1 MAIAFLNAL
10 WYPKNTENTKGNRK
24 GAEKKFFGIYFSE
37 DPRGIL
43 DLTAQTVKHKKTFT
57 YFKEVISHDKEI
69 TETESQER
77 LHTR

>member
-1 MAIAFLNAL
+1 MEYDILSVQKT
-10 WYPKNTENTKGNRK
+10 PRVTEKVLRRNSS
-24 GAEKKFFGIYFSE
+24 AYIYFE
-37 DPRGIL
+37 DPRRIL

-57 YFKEVISHDKEI
+57 FFKEVISHDKEI

>member
-1 MAIAFLNAL
+1 MEYDILSVQKT
-10 WYPKNTENTKGNRK
+10 PRVTEKVPRRNSS
-24 GAEKKFFGIYFSE
+24 AYIYSE

-57 YFKEVISHDKEI
+57 FFKEVISHDKEI

-77 LHTR
+77 LHTS

>member
-1 MAIAFLNAL
+1 MEYDILSVQKTPRVTAKVLRRNSSA
-10 WYPKNTENTKGNRK
+10 Y
-24 GAEKKFFGIYFSE
+24 IYFE

-57 YFKEVISHDKEI
+57 FFKEVISHDKEI

>member
-1 MAIAFLNAL
+1 MEYDILSVQKT
-10 WYPKNTENTKGNRK
+10 PRVTEKVLRRNSS
-24 GAEKKFFGIYFSE
+24 EYIYSE
-37 DPRGIL
+37 DRRGIL

-57 YFKEVISHDKEI
+57 FFKEVISHDKEI

>member
-1 MAIAFLNAL
+1 MEYDILSVQKT
-10 WYPKNTENTKGNRK
+10 PRVTEKVLRRNSS
-24 GAEKKFFGIYFSE
+24 AYIYSE
-37 DPRGIL
+37 DRRGIL

-57 YFKEVISHDKEI
+57 FFKEVISHDKHDKEI

>member
-1 MAIAFLNAL
+1 MCCGILRIQKTPRA
-10 WYPKNTENTKGNRK
+10 TEKVLRRNSS
-24 GAEKKFFGIYFSE
+24 AYIYSE

-57 YFKEVISHDKEI
+57 YFKGVISYDKEI

>member
-1 MAIAFLNAL
+1 MRCGILRIQKTPRA
-10 WYPKNTENTKGNRK
+10 TEKVLRRNSS
-24 GAEKKFFGIYFSE
+24 AYIYSE

-43 DLTAQTVKHKKTFT
+43 GLMAQTIKYKKTFT

>member
-1 MAIAFLNAL
+1 MRCGILRIQKTPRA
-10 WYPKNTENTKGNRK
+10 TEKVLRRNSS
-24 GAEKKFFGIYFSE
+24 AYIYSE

-57 YFKEVISHDKEI
+57 YLKELISHDKEI

>member
-1 MAIAFLNAL
+1 MCCGILRIQKTPRA
-10 WYPKNTENTKGNRK
+10 TEKVLRRNSS
-24 GAEKKFFGIYFSE
+24 AYIYSE

-69 TETESQER
+69 TEAESQER

>member
-1 MAIAFLNAL
+1 MKISTKFSNLAIAFLNAL

-24 GAEKKFFGIYFSE
+24 GAEKKFFGI
-37 DPRGIL
+37 
-43 DLTAQTVKHKKTFT
+43 TAQTVKHKKTFT

>member
-1 MAIAFLNAL
+1 MIFLV
-10 WYPKNTENTKGNRK
+10 YRNTKGNRK
-24 GAEKKFFGIYFSE
+24 VLRRNSSAYIYSE

-57 YFKEVISHDKEI
+57 FFKEVISNDKEI

>member
-1 MAIAFLNAL
+1 MEYDILSVQKT
-10 WYPKNTENTKGNRK
+10 PRVTKKVLRRNSS
-24 GAEKKFFGIYFSE
+24 AYIYSE
-37 DPRGIL
+37 DRRGIL

-57 YFKEVISHDKEI
+57 FFKEVISHDKEI

>member
-1 MAIAFLNAL
+1 MCCGIIRIQKTPRA
-10 WYPKNTENTKGNRK
+10 TEKVLRRNSS
-24 GAEKKFFGIYFSE
+24 AYIYSE

-43 DLTAQTVKHKKTFT
+43 DLTAQTVKHKKNFT

>member
-1 MAIAFLNAL
+1 MCCGSLRIQKTPRA
-10 WYPKNTENTKGNRK
+10 TEKVLRRNSS
-24 GAEKKFFGIYFSE
+24 AYIYSE

-43 DLTAQTVKHKKTFT
+43 GLTAQTVKHKKTFT

>member
-1 MAIAFLNAL
+1 MEYDILSGQTT
-10 WYPKNTENTKGNRK
+10 PRVTEKVLSRNSS
-24 GAEKKFFGIYFSE
+24 AYIYSE
-37 DPRGIL
+37 DRRGIL

-57 YFKEVISHDKEI
+57 FFKEVISHDKEI